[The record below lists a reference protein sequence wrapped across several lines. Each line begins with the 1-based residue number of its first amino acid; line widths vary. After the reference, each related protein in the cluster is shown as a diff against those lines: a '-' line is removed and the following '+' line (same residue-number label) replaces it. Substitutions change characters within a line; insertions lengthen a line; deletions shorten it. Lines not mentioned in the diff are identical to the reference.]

1 MPAAL
6 DHLQFNVGKPATSL
20 AFYKD
25 MFSFLGYNI
34 VADHGPPWEMVGV
47 SDGHTTYYFYRTD
60 EDKREHPYN
69 RDGTGLN
76 HIGLLVESKAEVDR
90 FIEEFMKPRGM
101 APEWGTPRV
110 REDYGGNYY
119 QVMFADPEGLAIE
132 VFYKDA

>member
-1 MPAAL
+1 MPLAL

-20 AFYKD
+20 GFYKD
-25 MFSFLGYNI
+25 MFTFLGFDI
-34 VADHGPPWEMVGV
+34 VAEHGPPYELVGV

-60 EDKREHPYN
+60 EDKRDHAYN

-76 HIGLLVESKAEVDR
+76 HIGLLVDSKADVDR
-90 FIEEFMKPRGM
+90 FIEEFMKQRGI
-101 APEWGTPRV
+101 APQWGTPRS

-132 VFYKDA
+132 VFYRD